1 LRTLVATNRSSRWFF
16 LYVFAKS
23 ARANISPHEETAL
36 KTLSSHL
43 LGLSTEG
50 LDHAMAS
57 GALKEIY
64 DA

>member
-1 LRTLVATNRSSRWFF
+1 VATNRSSRWFF

-23 ARANISPHEETAL
+23 ARANISTHEEVAL
-36 KTLSSHL
+36 KMLSGHL
-43 LGLSTEG
+43 LGLSKEG
-50 LDHAMAS
+50 LDHAVAS